1 MNDQQVRQTP
11 ITDLLRDIP
20 ADARM
25 VYEVTPTHHQS
36 VPVGVLAKN
45 AADELERL
53 RAALIAAMEIVQKD
67 RLVLYRT
74 ALDPRTETVTDLY
87 SLAALADYD
96 RVIAQADA
104 ALGSE

>member
-1 MNDQQVRQTP
+1 MS
-11 ITDLLRDIP
+11 DLIEHPGPPRNYTIP
-20 ADARM
+20 GRTIADD
-25 VYEVTPTHHQS
+25 
-36 VPVGVLAKN
+36 L
-45 AADELERL
+45 DRL

-74 ALDPRTETVTDLY
+74 ALDPRTETVTDPY